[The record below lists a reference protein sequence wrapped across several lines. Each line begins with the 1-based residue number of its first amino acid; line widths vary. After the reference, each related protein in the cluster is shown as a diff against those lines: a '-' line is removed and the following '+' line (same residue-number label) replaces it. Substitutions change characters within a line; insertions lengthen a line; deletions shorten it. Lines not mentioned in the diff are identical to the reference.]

1 MAIIYTYPNLP
12 LSSLSADDLL
22 VITDIDNTNNNPT
35 KYVKLS
41 DIATYITNTGT
52 GTGTTNTL
60 TLWSDGPNGVLG
72 DSILTQDVG
81 ATALTVTGNFIATGT
96 GNFTSQVTIPATP
109 GINTDAAS
117 KGYVDTQVAGIPAG
131 LVFKGNWDASST
143 PGGSPDLTNAIYKV
157 VGNYYVVSVAG
168 NATPNGPGELPNSWD
183 VGDWC
188 VYIEQGGT
196 DRWEKLDQ
204 TFIAG
209 SGATGQAAFFT
220 TTNSVGGDDNFYWD
234 NTNKRLGIGTTSP
247 DRDLEVESTGAGEMC
262 ITGTT
267 GSRLFFRP
275 TVSYSPGG
283 NFGILVTGGSSPE
296 FLSTMKFSGYNTS
309 SGGVNTIMTLKG
321 DGDVSIFPRDEAAS
335 SGSGILYFKNVDDN
349 STTINGASIRTV
361 DSNSNPSGADMR
373 FQVATDAGVLFDAVT
388 IDSNGFMGI
397 GTTAPDQPLEVNG
410 NIKVGTSF
418 SSQKNIY
425 FGDTNFSI
433 RTENNYT
440 TSNLDNLRFAVADN
454 ADAGFRFT
462 NVNDDELLYIKSENG
477 NVGVGTTNP
486 DAKLQVA
493 GNIHLSSNTGPILT
507 LTDTDTTIGSG
518 SRIAHIA
525 FVGSEIGGET
535 SRIACVSETSGGEGG
550 LKFYTGASLTQA
562 LELNISQNAT
572 FAGNVGIKDNPSFSL
587 DVNVASSRARFKAA
601 TGDVNIELSSIN
613 GHDYLIQSKSDSSF
627 VIYDEDES
635 SERLKIDSSG
645 NSTFAGNVILPQ
657 YSNLFFGTN
666 SSNQLSLANNLSGS
680 ILKQNGS
687 GTLEISCETDVLIRS
702 NTGGGLGGEA
712 LAKFTKDGSI
722 ELYYDDNKKFETTSS
737 GVKIPTAGDGITLV
751 SPDGNTTRTI
761 SIDNSGN
768 LVVSP

>member
-35 KYVKLS
+35 KSVKLS

-425 FGDTNFSI
+425 FGDSNFSI

-440 TSNLDNLRFAVADN
+440 ASNLDNLRFAVADN
-454 ADAGFRFT
+454 SDAGFRFT
-462 NVNDDELLYIKSENG
+462 NVNDDELLYIKSANG
-477 NVGVGTTNP
+477 NIGIGTTSPEDILDIVGRLRISDNKTADTNKTNRIRGEHYDIAEEP
-486 DAKLQVA
+486 TTILFTNNFETTNSLFIGGGSSIENASTEIKFFTASNNTTTSGTERMRITSAGHVGIGTTSPNGVLDVLSTDAQRFVRFRAPNGEERFEFHIGSTGNGARLSMFDHDGTTEGVRLSASGNSYLNNNSKLGIGTTSPGVPLDVVGLIRTTTSFV
-493 GNIHLSSNTGPILT
+493 GNACIVNSLTSATSGDSIHFKNNSGVIHVT
-507 LTDTDTTIGSG
+507 LTDSGNLGIGTTGPASKLEVDGGDIEVDDSGSG
-518 SRIAHIA
+518 
-525 FVGSEIGGET
+525 
-535 SRIACVSETSGGEGG
+535 
-550 LKFYTGASLTQA
+550 
-562 LELNISQNAT
+562 
-572 FAGNVGIKDNPSFSL
+572 
-587 DVNVASSRARFKAA
+587 
-601 TGDVNIELSSIN
+601 
-613 GHDYLIQSKSDSSF
+613 LIL
-627 VIYDEDES
+627 
-635 SERLKIDSSG
+635 R
-645 NSTFAGNVILPQ
+645 
-657 YSNLFFGTN
+657 
-666 SSNQLSLANNLSGS
+666 
-680 ILKQNGS
+680 
-687 GTLEISCETDVLIRS
+687 
-702 NTGGGLGGEA
+702 
-712 LAKFTKDGSI
+712 
-722 ELYYDDNKKFETTSS
+722 
-737 GVKIPTAGDGITLV
+737 
-751 SPDGNTTRTI
+751 SPDGTRYRVTVANGGTL
-761 SIDNSGN
+761 S
-768 LVVSP
+768 VSAV